1 MSFAD
6 ESAKQERRER
16 FRTALHFI
24 ALLAGRELPVT
35 GNLVDQQ
42 TGRRA
47 PGIEYQHTLTTVA
60 VRRRQIEKAWQ
71 IDDRHQFA
79 ADIGQSV
86 EPGLRIRDARG
97 TWRRDHFTH
106 ILTRRDE
113 PLRAERSE
121 EHTAA
126 LQSRNTL

>member
-1 MSFAD
+1 MQAEHVPWMSFAD

-60 VRRRQIEKAWQ
+60 VRRRQMAQARQ

-79 ADIGQSV
+79 HDIVRQRVGRENV
-86 EPGLRIRDARG
+86 RLYE
-97 TWRRDHFTH
+97 
-106 ILTRRDE
+106 
-113 PLRAERSE
+113 
-121 EHTAA
+121 
-126 LQSRNTL
+126 